1 MLDLGSLSIIERNEI
16 KLNLQSLEP
25 DVVENLSA
33 KEVKENIHTA
43 IQILLL
49 ERGNTGYTV
58 EEAAFYTML
67 RFKALT
73 QGKTRGFIQTQVK
86 NVEKASPLVTTT
98 VSRLF
103 NKDQKKVVAKMR

>member
-1 MLDLGSLSIIERNEI
+1 
-16 KLNLQSLEP
+16 
-25 DVVENLSA
+25 
-33 KEVKENIHTA
+33 
-43 IQILLL
+43 
-49 ERGNTGYTV
+49 
-58 EEAAFYTML
+58 ML